1 MSMLIGVTVHIIGD
15 LVTTGGVPLLWPLVI
30 RPPKVLR
37 RVPLLRNVWRPNG
50 ALSVPLL
57 GRAGSKREWL
67 VLIPVSAYA
76 MVGLCAAGWSIA
88 HTHWSRVAAAA
99 EAWTRLWL

>member
-1 MSMLIGVTVHIIGD
+1 MLIGVVVHIVGD
-15 LVTTGGVPLLWPLVI
+15 LITTGGVPLLWPLVV
-30 RPPKVLR
+30 RPPKPLR
-37 RVPLLRNVWRPNG
+37 RVPLLRQVWRPNG

-76 MVGLCAAGWSIA
+76 MVGMTVAGWSIA
-88 HTHWSRVAAAA
+88 QSQWTRVTDAAV
-99 EAWTRLWL
+99 AWTRLWF